1 MDASQASRLQLWQ
14 DTKNPEN
21 INFLYLDILKSS
33 IWKSYIKYQFYPNVM
48 IASNKMWTWERLK

>member
-48 IASNKMWTWERLK
+48 TASNKMWT